1 MGPTGTQGIGITKV
15 LCRQFVLLVFLISFL
30 FVNFFLI
37 TEEDDLTVF
46 EKFGARH
53 FGVRLGPHSLAQI
66 KSGGPSSV
74 AAGQNVAPQKEQR
87 KAQKDEKKAEE
98 FEMKEHRTNV
108 F

>member
-1 MGPTGTQGIGITKV
+1 MHRRLAINLLDFFAPAVTFMA
-15 LCRQFVLLVFLISFL
+15 FVLLVFLISFL

-66 KSGGPSSV
+66 KSGGPSV
-74 AAGQNVAPQKEQR
+74 AAGQNAAPQMEKT
-87 KAQKDEKKAEE
+87 EKKGP
-98 FEMKEHRTNV
+98 HR